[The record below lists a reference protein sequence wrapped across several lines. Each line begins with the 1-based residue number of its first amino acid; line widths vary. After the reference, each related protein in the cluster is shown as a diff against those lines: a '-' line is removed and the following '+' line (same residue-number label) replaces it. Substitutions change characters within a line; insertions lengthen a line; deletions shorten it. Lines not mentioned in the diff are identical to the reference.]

1 MLRSAPGLRSWLALA
16 LFAAG
21 VAACAVSPV
30 SGERELA
37 LLTEADEL
45 QLGRDNDLEIRKQY
59 GVVDNPTLQAY
70 VQQLGERLAAR
81 SHRPQLKYSFT
92 VLDSAEVNAFALPGG
107 YVYVTRGMLAH
118 LNSEA
123 ELAAVLGHEIG
134 HVTARHAV
142 RRYSAAVAANLG
154 VAVGSIL
161 APELGT
167 RAGQTLVNALGGAL
181 LSGYGREQELEA
193 DHLGAEYLARSDYD
207 PQAMIEVIGLLKNQ
221 ELFDK
226 QLAEKEGRAPRAYHG
241 LFASHPSADQRLQ
254 QVVSGADKNRT
265 AGTTP
270 RTGRDDYLKRLQGLA
285 FGDSTA
291 QGIRRG
297 NAFYHRGLGFA
308 VRFPEGWQLDNSPER
323 LLARRP
329 DGNAVLEMQVTARGA
344 ARTPQEYLV
353 VNMQLRDL
361 REPNPVKVGTLP
373 GYTAVSRMQTPFG
386 ARDTRVAVVFLN
398 KHAFRFFGVTRDAP
412 GDTNADGTL
421 ERQFLDSVHSL
432 HMLRPDE
439 RALAQGLHLDIVVA
453 RADDTFAKLARQGPL
468 GGETEN
474 VLRLLNGRYP
484 QGEPQR
490 GQRIKR
496 VR

>member
-1 MLRSAPGLRSWLALA
+1 MLRFAPGLRSWLALA

-30 SGERELA
+30 TGERELA

-59 GVVDNPTLQAY
+59 GVVDNPALQTY
-70 VQQLGERLAAR
+70 VQQVGERLAAK
-81 SHRPQLKYSFT
+81 SHRPQLKYTFT

-107 YVYVTRGMLAH
+107 YVYVTRGILAH

-167 RAGQTLVNALGGAL
+167 RAGQTLVNILGGAL

-221 ELFDK
+221 ELLDK

-254 QVVSGADKNRT
+254 QVVSGADKHRT
-265 AGTTP
+265 AGTS
-270 RTGRDDYLKRLQGLA
+270 RTGRDDYLRRLQGLA
-285 FGDSTA
+285 FGDSAA

-297 NAFYHRGLGFA
+297 NAFYHRGLNFG

-323 LLARRP
+323 LLARHP

-361 REPNPVKVGTLP
+361 REPNPIKVGALP
-373 GYTAVSRMQTPFG
+373 GYTAISRMQTPFG

-398 KHAFRFFGVTRDAP
+398 KQAFRFFGVARDVP
-412 GDTNADGTL
+412 GATKADDTL
-421 ERQFLDSVHSL
+421 ERLFLDSVHSL
-432 HMLRPDE
+432 HVLRPDE
-439 RALAQGLHLDIVVA
+439 HALAQGRHLDIVAA
-453 RADDTFAKLARQGPL
+453 RAGDTFAKLARQGPL

-490 GQRIKR
+490 GQLIKR
-496 VR
+496 LR